1 VLKYDLKCEIR
12 GMNWTN
18 AIQGFK
24 DYLKFER
31 GLSDNTLAA
40 YSRDLSLLDQSS
52 GKGPSSISAQDIQQ
66 FLISLHEQ
74 GTSPRSQG
82 RILSALRGFFRWMQ
96 EEQMRTDDPSL
107 LFENPKV
114 GRKLPVVLSVSEVQS
129 ILEAIP
135 MNAANATR
143 DRAIIELLYACGL
156 RVSEVC
162 TLKRS
167 LLRLN
172 EGYIIVTGKG
182 NKQRLVPVHKEAIKF
197 LELYLEHERPHL
209 PCKPQHTDTVF
220 LSVRGTGLT
229 RQSIFLKIKH
239 FTAQAGIKKNI
250 SPHSLRHSFAT
261 HLMEGGADLRIVQQL
276 LGHESITTTE
286 IYTHISAQRLSEEIA
301 TYHPLN
307 TL

>member
-1 VLKYDLKCEIR
+1 
-12 GMNWTN
+12 MNWTN

-52 GKGPSSISAQDIQQ
+52 GKGPTSISAQEIQQ

-167 LLRLN
+167 LFAL
-172 EGYIIVTGKG
+172 TK
-182 NKQRLVPVHKEAIKF
+182 A
-197 LELYLEHERPHL
+197 
-209 PCKPQHTDTVF
+209 TS
-220 LSVRGTGLT
+220 LSRE
-229 RQSIFLKIKH
+229 K
-239 FTAQAGIKKNI
+239 
-250 SPHSLRHSFAT
+250 AT
-261 HLMEGGADLRIVQQL
+261 NNA
-276 LGHESITTTE
+276 
-286 IYTHISAQRLSEEIA
+286 
-301 TYHPLN
+301 
-307 TL
+307 